1 MFQPNVFDLNCVKIM
16 LLSCRSAS
24 IWLKITPFGLRKML
38 NFIKDKFNNPEILIT
53 ENGYSDKEGYL
64 DDAMRV
70 FYYKYYINNV
80 LKGNPSSL
88 SLFNCFV

>member
-1 MFQPNVFDLNCVKIM
+1 MTRVGY
-16 LLSCRSAS
+16 RAAS
-24 IWLKITPFGLRKML
+24 SWLKIVPWGLRKLL
-38 NFIKDKFNNPEILIT
+38 NYLKDTYNNPPIIIT

-80 LKGNPSSL
+80 LKGIKYNFDL
-88 SLFNCFV
+88 LFIY

>member
-1 MFQPNVFDLNCVKIM
+1 MM
-16 LLSCRSAS
+16 LLCSRAAS
-24 IWLKITPFGLRKML
+24 IWLKITPFGLRKMP

-70 FYYKYYINNV
+70 YYYKYYINNV
-80 LKGNPSSL
+80 LKGHQSSL
-88 SLFNCFV
+88 PSCSSGVNYRLY

>member
-1 MFQPNVFDLNCVKIM
+1 VIHPNVANLKWMEMM
-16 LLSCRSAS
+16 LLCSRAAS

-70 FYYKYYINNV
+70 YYYKYYIIISFN
-80 LKGNPSSL
+80 SL
-88 SLFNCFV
+88 SKRFLIFFIG